1 MQTKFQS
8 RFLIAISAKTI
19 STSTIYAWGA
29 MTSLSVTFYRF
40 LLRIVQICKNQ
51 VLSLF
56 LSTNFDQ

>member
-8 RFLIAISAKTI
+8 HFLIAISAKTI

-29 MTSLSVTFYRF
+29 MTSLSVSIYRF
-40 LLRIVQICKNQ
+40 LLHTVQICKNQ
-51 VLSLF
+51 VFALF